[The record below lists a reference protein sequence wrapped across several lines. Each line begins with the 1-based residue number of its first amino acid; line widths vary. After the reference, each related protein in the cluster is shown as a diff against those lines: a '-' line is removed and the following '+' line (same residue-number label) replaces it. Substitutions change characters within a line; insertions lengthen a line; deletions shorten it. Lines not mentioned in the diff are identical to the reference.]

1 MRSPVHKG
9 TAHVTPGDSTASLR
23 CLIDCILQWI
33 TLPGMLAKMPIL
45 ADIPPNF
52 EVSQNFPRETH
63 VNWVMIA
70 GLGVVALVA
79 VVLAIRAF
87 RKRRK

>member
-1 MRSPVHKG
+1 
-9 TAHVTPGDSTASLR
+9 
-23 CLIDCILQWI
+23 
-33 TLPGMLAKMPIL
+33 MLAKMPIL